1 MMELAKV
8 QKYWGIQSSS
18 TVITGRLFTD
28 DLFTFK
34 HQALEYVRKVHESSD
49 LERPEDYVTPV
60 LLNVMVHVASRED
73 TEAYE
78 KDQRKWL
85 DERKR
90 DRGIT

>member
-18 TVITGRLFTD
+18 TAITGRLFTD

-60 LLNVMVHVASRED
+60 LLNGRQPRRH
-73 TEAYE
+73 
-78 KDQRKWL
+78 
-85 DERKR
+85 
-90 DRGIT
+90 RGIRERSAQMVGRTQAG